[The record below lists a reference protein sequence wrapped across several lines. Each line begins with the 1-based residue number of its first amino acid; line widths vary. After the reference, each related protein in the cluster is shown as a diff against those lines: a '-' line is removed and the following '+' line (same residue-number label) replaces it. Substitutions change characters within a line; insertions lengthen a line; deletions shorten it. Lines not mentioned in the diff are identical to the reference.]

1 MFKLLTFMALFA
13 GPAYA
18 GHEFADAN
26 LANGEHVYAQNCAS
40 CHGAD
45 LEGQPNWRTADENG
59 ILPAPPHDETGH
71 TWHHDS
77 RFLFSYIKYGG
88 QRVMEAQGL
97 KDFTSGMPAFED
109 SLTDQDII
117 DVLGYIHSTWD
128 DEIKAAQASRTH
140 GH

>member
-1 MFKLLTFMALFA
+1 MFKLLTFIALFA

-59 ILPAPPHDETGH
+59 ILPAPHMMKQVIRGITIAGFCFL
-71 TWHHDS
+71 TSNMADS
-77 RFLFSYIKYGG
+77 
-88 QRVMEAQGL
+88 A
-97 KDFTSGMPAFED
+97 
-109 SLTDQDII
+109 
-117 DVLGYIHSTWD
+117 
-128 DEIKAAQASRTH
+128 
-140 GH
+140 